1 MQGGP
6 EASPIESIV
15 ALANAI
21 IDEYPSCASRA
32 SEIIVWAREIGE
44 RRSSQEEPA
53 ALVEATGQG
62 SCRMLGGRLSATAY
76 KPLCA
81 LRIEHPRGHI
91 GERGH
96 VVPFAL
102 LTFDPSGCT

>member
-15 ALANAI
+15 TLANAI

-62 SCRMLGGRLSATAY
+62 SCRMLGGRFSPGLKSPC
-76 KPLCA
+76 PLCGLSTREVTSA
-81 LRIEHPRGHI
+81 KGAMWSLSR
-91 GERGH
+91 
-96 VVPFAL
+96 F
-102 LTFDPSGCT
+102 